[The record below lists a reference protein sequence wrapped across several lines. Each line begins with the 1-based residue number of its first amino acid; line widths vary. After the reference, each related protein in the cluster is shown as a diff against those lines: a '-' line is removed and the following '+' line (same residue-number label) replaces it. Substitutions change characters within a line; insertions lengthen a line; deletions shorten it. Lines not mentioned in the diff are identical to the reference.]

1 MRGLQLLRPEPVAAA
16 GTTRLSSRNRARHWR
31 TRAGAAPAASTGPE
45 DDALDALEDTFRQ
58 LFYSLEDVRECSAE
72 YKMIV
77 RQLTGLREGS
87 EFWRLIFEEFS
98 MRGYEIP

>member
-1 MRGLQLLRPEPVAAA
+1 MRPRLFRLLNRPQAKGIIPKTEYVP
-16 GTTRLSSRNRARHWR
+16 T
-31 TRAGAAPAASTGPE
+31 PE
-45 DDALDALEDTFRQ
+45 DDALEDTIRQ
-58 LFYSLEDVRECSAE
+58 LFYSLEDAREGSAE

-87 EFWRLIFEEFS
+87 QIGRLIFEEFS

>member
-1 MRGLQLLRPEPVAAA
+1 MFWVLTPEARCDHDYSAFSIDRKDHPDDRIRTDA
-16 GTTRLSSRNRARHWR
+16 GS
-31 TRAGAAPAASTGPE
+31 
-45 DDALDALEDTFRQ
+45 DALEGTVRQ
-58 LFYSLEDVRECSAE
+58 LFYSLEDAREGSAE

-87 EFWRLIFEEFS
+87 EIGCLIFEEFS

>member
-1 MRGLQLLRPEPVAAA
+1 MTEYVP
-16 GTTRLSSRNRARHWR
+16 T
-31 TRAGAAPAASTGPE
+31 PE
-45 DDALDALEDTFRQ
+45 DDAMEDAIRQ
-58 LFYSLEDVRECSAE
+58 LFYSLEDAREGSAE

-87 EFWRLIFEEFS
+87 QIGRLIFEEFS

>member
-1 MRGLQLLRPEPVAAA
+1 M
-16 GTTRLSSRNRARHWR
+16 
-31 TRAGAAPAASTGPE
+31 
-45 DDALDALEDTFRQ
+45 
-58 LFYSLEDVRECSAE
+58 AE

-87 EFWRLIFEEFS
+87 EIWCLIFEEFS